1 MKNFLEIPQKAW
13 IHETEHFFVIRDGFP
28 VSPGHCLIIS
38 KALKKTFFD
47 LSEQEKTE
55 LVLLIETVRELIEAE
70 FAPDGYNITM
80 NCGAASGQTVPHFH
94 CHVIPRYEGCAI
106 KYCIPD
112 VGFIKG

>member
-1 MKNFLEIPQKAW
+1 MKNFHELPRETC
-13 IHETEHFFVIRDGFP
+13 IHETENFFVIKDGFP

-47 LSEQEKTE
+47 LSEQEKME
-55 LVLLIETVRELIEAE
+55 LVLLIETVRDLNMTE
-70 FAPDGYNITM
+70 FTPDGFNITM

-94 CHVIPRYEGCAI
+94 CHVIPRYQGCAI

-112 VGFIKG
+112 VGLVKG